1 MNEQMSI
8 VVCSFRAV
16 SIHSTIRA
24 TCLLYIAPLY
34 LYEENSA
41 GEFKL
46 ESSCKPNWTN
56 SFNEFL
62 KNYLSDNPRE
72 ILNYIYAILYCPIYR
87 ENYKED
93 ISLSSAADKANISSV
108 YLSRLFKKEEGIN
121 FLDYLNQYRI
131 DEAKKML
138 KDVQYNILDV
148 ADESG
153 FNNTRYFSKIFK
165 KNVGITPSEYRKRH
179 LGRDEQDEKEK

>member
-1 MNEQMSI
+1 MKKMYILAPQVGEYSKILGREIKNMIEQLDQMSDKEQNSPAIRI
-8 VVCSFRAV
+8 VKR
-16 SIHSTIRA
+16 
-24 TCLLYIAPLY
+24 YI
-34 LYEENSA
+34 
-41 GEFKL
+41 
-46 ESSCKPNWTN
+46 
-56 SFNEFL
+56 
-62 KNYLSDNPRE
+62 
-72 ILNYIYAILYCPIYR
+72 R

-93 ISLSSAADKANISSV
+93 ISLSSAADRANISAV

-153 FNNTRYFSKIFK
+153 FKNTRYFSKIFK

-179 LGRDEQDEKEK
+179 LGKDE